1 MKPTLIDR
9 SSHRDKSFTIAKHQY
24 PHFLKTWHFHAELEL
39 VFITQSY
46 GTRFI
51 GDHIEKFQPGD
62 LVLIGS
68 NLPHLWKNDKVYFE
82 HSEELVAEAI
92 VIHFRRDFA
101 GETLLNTPEMKSIRE
116 LIDISGQG
124 IKFGKTCSCEI
135 DPLLEE
141 MVNVEGVEKLI
152 LFLRLLKRLSEETDI
167 RMLSSQSYAFS
178 FQKDE
183 NRRLDPVYNHI
194 MTNFKDKITLEEVA
208 NLANMNPSAF
218 SRYFKKVNKKS
229 FCTYLNEVRI
239 GYACKLLLEEQ
250 LTVLEICFASGF
262 NNISNF
268 NRQFKKHINFSP
280 TEYKAQFKKEC
291 FVES

>member
-1 MKPTLIDR
+1 MKPILINR
-9 SSHRDKSFTIAKHQY
+9 SSRRDKSFTIAKHQY
-24 PHFLKTWHFHAELEL
+24 PYFLKTWHFHTELEL
-39 VFITQSY
+39 VLITESY

-51 GDHIEKFQPGD
+51 GDSIERFQPGD
-62 LVLIGS
+62 LVLIGR

-101 GETLLNTPEMKSIRE
+101 GENLLNTPEMKSIRD
-116 LIDISGQG
+116 LIKISGLG
-124 IKFGKTCSCEI
+124 IKFSMACSAEI
-135 DPLLEE
+135 RPLLEE
-141 MVNVEGVEKLI
+141 IYQVKGFERLI
-152 LFLRLLKRLSEETDI
+152 LFLRVLKHLSDETDI
-167 RMLSSQSYAFS
+167 QMLSSQNYAFS
-178 FQKDE
+178 FQKVE

-194 MTNFKDKITLEEVA
+194 MTKFKDKITLDKVA
-208 NLANMNPSAF
+208 SLANMNPSAF
-218 SRYFKKVNKKS
+218 SRYFKQVNKKS
-229 FCTYLNEVRI
+229 FCAYLNEVRV

-268 NRQFKKHINFSP
+268 NRQFKKHVNFSP

-291 FVES
+291 